1 MEFQKLYSERRFKSI
16 DTLIECCGVLE
27 NSQSKATGLAAADTE
42 RVVAAGDA
50 NGEAFEYLGGRI
62 EREKGERKIERV
74 DNDDTSD

>member
-1 MEFQKLYSERRFKSI
+1 MI
-16 DTLIECCGVLE
+16 VVV
-27 NSQSKATGLAAADTE
+27 AAAADNE

-50 NGEAFEYLGGRI
+50 NGEAFEYLRGRI